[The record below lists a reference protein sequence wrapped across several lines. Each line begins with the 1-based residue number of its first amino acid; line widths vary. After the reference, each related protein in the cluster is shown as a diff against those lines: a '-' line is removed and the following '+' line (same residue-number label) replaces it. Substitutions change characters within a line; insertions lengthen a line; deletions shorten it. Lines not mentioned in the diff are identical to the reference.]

1 MVIPLVVYGMSALT
15 KLQSWT
21 NPLWLVFIVLPMV
34 VLIAKDPGSVHNFM
48 TYQGRG
54 PGHA

>member
-48 TYQGRG
+48 TYQGHG